1 MTKLTQYWKVKNQI
15 DTIEMLETKL
25 KIDVEVR
32 D

>member
-15 DTIEMLETKL
+15 DTIEMFETKL